1 MRKFFALFLIGFSI
15 FAQNKKSFTIL
26 LPGVEQIK
34 SRKYAKGIILAGSFL
49 SFSVAAFVE
58 NKKGYDFYDKYKVAA
73 DLDSVVYYRSK
84 TEDSFK
90 RRNIFILGAFSIWV
104 LHIID
109 LKFFSKKGKKKTS
122 IGGGIEKGG
131 LNICFNFSF

>member
-1 MRKFFALFLIGFSI
+1 M
-15 FAQNKKSFTIL
+15 L
-26 LPGVEQIK
+26 LPGVEQVK

-49 SFSVAAFVE
+49 SLSVAAFIE
-58 NKKGYDFYDKYKVAA
+58 NKKGYDFYDKYKAAA
-73 DLDSVVYYRSK
+73 DMDSVVYYRSK

-90 RRNIFILGAFSIWV
+90 RRNIFILGAFSVWA

-109 LKFFSKKGKKKTS
+109 LKFLSKKGKKKTS

-131 LNICFNFSF
+131 FSICFNLGF